1 MRDLVRESWLIGPKL
16 FRPEAYPTCVSSKL
30 CEFIADECF
39 FYFLPLKVFKDFK
52 TTNDGKYDISYP
64 LLWGQG
70 VVWSLRVHL
79 RSSCANVPLL
89 SSLELIEKRVWL
101 LLQLENDRCI
111 RWFSVRGKCCSS
123 SAPIYKAAASNVAQF
138 HCDCLLENFLKERKK
153 HLQYCLNKELKDVH
167 PFILAIF

>member
-1 MRDLVRESWLIGPKL
+1 MVADITAGKKLRIPNLARRRRVPNLARRRKNGTQFGERVGHEGWLIGPKL
-16 FRPEAYPTCVSSKL
+16 FRPKAYPTCVSSKL

-123 SAPIYKAAASNVAQF
+123 SAPIYKAAL
-138 HCDCLLENFLKERKK
+138 CK
-153 HLQYCLNKELKDVH
+153 
-167 PFILAIF
+167 